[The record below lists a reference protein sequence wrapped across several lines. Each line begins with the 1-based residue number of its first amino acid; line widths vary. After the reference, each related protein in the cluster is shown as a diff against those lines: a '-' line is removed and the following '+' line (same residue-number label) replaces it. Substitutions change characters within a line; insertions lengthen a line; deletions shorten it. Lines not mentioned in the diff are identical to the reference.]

1 MKRVLIVGGSTRAAA
16 WSARRAGL
24 QPICADLFAD
34 LDTRQIAEVVHV
46 QNYPFSL
53 PQDVAH
59 INADGWFYTG
69 GIENHPD
76 LVEQMDRLDAPYG
89 PLLGTSATSL
99 RLIRD
104 PFWLNRT
111 LAQGAIPTL
120 RVLPGTAILPRDGTW
135 IRKPISSAGGR
146 AVSVWEQSSPQ
157 FSESEPF
164 FYQSRI
170 HGVAHSAAFYN
181 DDDGV
186 EFLGVTQQ
194 LENAELSK
202 VPDPFMYCGSIGPL
216 QDARVEG
223 FRLSLT
229 AAAELLVSKCCLR
242 GIFGIDF
249 ISDSNGTPW
258 ILEVNPRYT
267 ASVEIIELA
276 WQRSFLA
283 GIQGPNRQK
292 QTSTT
297 APVLAKLI
305 LYARN
310 FLVAPAFS
318 ESADSQSEW
327 ELPTIADVPVPGTQ
341 IDATW
346 PICSVMAMGDTHEIC
361 LQGLEDRAKNVRTR
375 LQEHH
380 VTCPPGD
387 SNVGGNNLLR
397 PEIAIAEDAP
407 KI

>member
-34 LDTRQIAEVVHV
+34 LDTRQIAEVVPV
-46 QNYPFSL
+46 RDYPFSL

-59 INADGWFYTG
+59 IDADGWFYTG

-76 LVEQMDRLDAPYG
+76 VVEQMDRPDATYG
-89 PLLGTSATSL
+89 PLLGTSATAL
-99 RLIRD
+99 RLVRD

-111 LAQGAIPTL
+111 LALGAIPTL
-120 RVLPGTAILPRDGTW
+120 DVLPGTSSPPRDGTW

-146 AVSVWEQSSPQ
+146 AVSVWDQSSPQ

-164 FYQSRI
+164 FFQSRI
-170 HGVAHSAAFYN
+170 RGITHSAAFHS
-181 DDDGV
+181 DDGVV

-194 LENAELSK
+194 LEDAELSNA
-202 VPDPFMYCGSIGPL
+202 PNPFTYCGSIGPL
-216 QDARVEG
+216 QDAPVDR
-223 FRLSLT
+223 FRLTLT
-229 AAAELLVSKCCLR
+229 AAAELLVSKCHLR

-249 ISDSNGTPW
+249 IPDSNGTPW

-283 GIQGPNRQK
+283 GIQGRSGQLR
-292 QTSTT
+292 TSSP
-297 APVLAKLI
+297 APVLAKQI
-305 LYARN
+305 LYAQN
-310 FLVAPAFS
+310 CLVAPVFR
-318 ESADSQSEW
+318 ESSDFQPEW
-327 ELPTIADVPVPGTQ
+327 EIRTIADVPVPETQ

-346 PICSVMAMGDTHEIC
+346 PICTIMATGATHDTC
-361 LQGLEDRAKNVRTR
+361 LEALAQRVKDVHLR
-375 LQEHH
+375 LKE
-380 VTCPPGD
+380 
-387 SNVGGNNLLR
+387 
-397 PEIAIAEDAP
+397 
-407 KI
+407 